1 MDTLER
7 ADLNNLNIKEVE
19 EKLAKK
25 IGEWLK
31 YYDKN
36 SLGGKPEKR
45 R

>member
-7 ADLNNLNIKEVE
+7 ADLNTLNIKDVE
-19 EKLAKK
+19 EKLSKK
-25 IGEWLK
+25 IAEWLK
-31 YYDKN
+31 YYEKN